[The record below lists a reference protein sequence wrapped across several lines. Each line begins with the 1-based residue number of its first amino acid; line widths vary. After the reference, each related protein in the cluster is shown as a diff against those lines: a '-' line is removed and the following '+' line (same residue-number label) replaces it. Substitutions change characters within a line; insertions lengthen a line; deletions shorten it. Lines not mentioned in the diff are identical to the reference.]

1 MPDDLLQRVI
11 GPTAYSSGWWWLAL
25 LLVMALIA
33 WYAGVL
39 LWTMPGRRLRNTPVI
54 GGLHDKFLRHRY
66 AKAVRDI
73 GDRYRA
79 GELDAAPAGAAV
91 SAELREFLRFVTGVR
106 AEYMQLDD
114 VADSALAPAA
124 PLLAELS
131 DAQFNDLSHVD
142 VGLVSADAEELIRSW
157 T

>member
-1 MPDDLLQRVI
+1 
-11 GPTAYSSGWWWLAL
+11 
-25 LLVMALIA
+25 
-33 WYAGVL
+33 
-39 LWTMPGRRLRNTPVI
+39 
-54 GGLHDKFLRHRY
+54 
-66 AKAVRDI
+66 
-73 GDRYRA
+73 
-79 GELDAAPAGAAV
+79 
-91 SAELREFLRFVTGVR
+91 
-106 AEYMQLDD
+106 MQLDD

>member
-1 MPDDLLQRVI
+1 MRGI
-11 GPTAYSSGWWWLAL
+11 RRAAL
-25 LLVMALIA
+25 LCAS
-33 WYAGVL
+33 GVVVVVS
-39 LWTMPGRRLRNTPVI
+39 TTTVG
-54 GGLHDKFLRHRY
+54 
-66 AKAVRDI
+66 
-73 GDRYRA
+73 
-79 GELDAAPAGAAV
+79 AAPAGAAV